1 MGVLRKDPTGIWGK
15 VKCFCNYIR
24 KSLSGNGGEGSH
36 HWTFYAIKHRGSSV
50 RDEMCITTAL
60 LGIVAATVH
69 VYIQSKL
76 TKPSERTRQ
85 CPCNLP
91 WVPRILSVKPLRRL
105 GINLAKIAFSIILTY
120 FVLLWTA
127 FSLMCIML
135 RPQSCC
141 RRLRSWI
148 EVAPYQP
155 EQHIDERDYDDSSNT
170 EGLRVLA
177 CSFSNSPDTPAFL
190 AMLDGGGQVN
200 DYLRLKYL
208 LNRRNTNRPKE
219 REDKVCGI
227 LCSSLPVKS

>member
-1 MGVLRKDPTGIWGK
+1 
-15 VKCFCNYIR
+15 
-24 KSLSGNGGEGSH
+24 
-36 HWTFYAIKHRGSSV
+36 
-50 RDEMCITTAL
+50 
-60 LGIVAATVH
+60 
-69 VYIQSKL
+69 
-76 TKPSERTRQ
+76 
-85 CPCNLP
+85 
-91 WVPRILSVKPLRRL
+91 
-105 GINLAKIAFSIILTY
+105 
-120 FVLLWTA
+120 
-127 FSLMCIML
+127 MCIML

-227 LCSSLPVKS
+227 LCSFYLLNLRSNL